1 MKNRV
6 VNLFVLLRL
15 CVGFIS
21 GYPSQSFAD
30 ELAPDIKFNKLREM
44 YAFYYLPF
52 NIHFKVGSQVDDV
65 FPVVPDKLGALTQ
78 AVSPEDMKKVE
89 KEWQATREAWKQKS
103 LFLSTP
109 VDEGKTVRISQH
121 LVSHRIR
128 VNNSAL
134 ELVSFSN
141 KLTLQQDLQGK
152 APEAQANITQLAL
165 VKSFIDPAEMEN
177 FHFFIISPS
186 WCASSQEYRALFE
199 AYFKKFSNPN
209 LTLHSIVIEDPE
221 ESIFDAKIF
230 KELFPHKKNYSH
242 EIVPRFIA
250 FQQKDGK
257 PVVYEEGEALGIL
270 YQNYFKKYQGFMN
283 KMVSGIIPEIIAPEN
298 NPFLAASIEKASK
311 MAQ

>member
-1 MKNRV
+1 
-6 VNLFVLLRL
+6 
-15 CVGFIS
+15 
-21 GYPSQSFAD
+21 
-30 ELAPDIKFNKLREM
+30 LA
-44 YAFYYLPF
+44 
-52 NIHFKVGSQVDDV
+52 
-65 FPVVPDKLGALTQ
+65 
-78 AVSPEDMKKVE
+78 
-89 KEWQATREAWKQKS
+89 
-103 LFLSTP
+103 
-109 VDEGKTVRISQH
+109 
-121 LVSHRIR
+121 
-128 VNNSAL
+128 
-134 ELVSFSN
+134 
-141 KLTLQQDLQGK
+141 LQQDLQGK

-165 VKSFIDPAEMEN
+165 VKSFIDSSEMGN

-257 PVVYEEGEALGIL
+257 PVIYEEGEALAVL

-283 KMVSGIIPEIIAPEN
+283 KIVSGIIPEIIAPEN
-298 NPFLAASIEKASK
+298 NPFLAASIEKLSK